1 MTSDIPLKAG
11 EQVDLLYPS
20 RRQIIQSRDTFS
32 YSVDAILLAHF
43 AKLPKSRHAKLLD
56 LCAGNGALT
65 LLLADQTSAKLV
77 GVEIQEKLVD
87 MARRSA
93 SLNGLSDRVDFL
105 QADLVDYSQQV
116 PAASIDC
123 LTCNPPYFQ
132 SSKTRQNKLAA
143 YAQARHELSLNLA
156 SLLEAVA
163 RLLKNKGLA
172 YLVYRTDRL
181 VELIDQSLTY
191 RLVPKQIQLVY
202 PKVNKSSKFFLVKL
216 IKEGSKAGFQM
227 DSPFYIMDDK
237 SKYTDQMI
245 QVLKGNG

>member
-1 MTSDIPLKAG
+1 MANDNPLKAG

-32 YSVDAILLAHF
+32 YSVDAILLARF

-56 LCAGNGALT
+56 LCAGNGAVT

-93 SLNGLSDRVDFL
+93 SLNGLSDQVDFL
-105 QADLVDYSQQV
+105 QADLLNYSQQV
-116 PAASIDC
+116 PAGSVDC

-143 YAQARHELSLNLA
+143 YAQARHEVTLDLA
-156 SLLEAVA
+156 SLLEAVS

-191 RLVPKQIQLVY
+191 SLVPKQIQLVY
-202 PKVNKSSKFFLVKL
+202 PKVNKPSKFFLVKL

-227 DSPFYIMDDK
+227 DSPFYIMDNK
-237 SKYTDQMI
+237 SQYTDQMI

>member
-1 MTSDIPLKAG
+1 MASDNSLKAG
-11 EQVDLLYPS
+11 ERVDLLYPS
-20 RRQIIQSRDTFS
+20 RRQIIQSKKTFS

-56 LCAGNGALT
+56 LCAGNGAVT

-93 SLNGLSDRVDFL
+93 SLNGLSDQVDFL

-116 PAASIDC
+116 PAGSVDC

-143 YAQARHELSLNLA
+143 YAQARHEVTLDLA
-156 SLLEAVA
+156 SLLEAVS

-191 RLVPKQIQLVY
+191 SLVPKQVQLVY
-202 PKVNKSSKFFLVKL
+202 PKFNRPSKFFLVKL
-216 IKEGSKAGFQM
+216 IKQGSKAGFQL
-227 DSPFYIMDDK
+227 DPPFYIMDDK